1 MSVNLLQCY
10 LLFLR
15 PVLFQKCNVALLW
28 LVGTELQNGICC
40 SRSGL
45 PQDWELCLRWIRLH
59 HSVTELWLCFIPDDP
74 DCRVSLTSR
83 SGGGKDCSALL
94 GAFFVAL
101 LKKKLWGFGFF
112 FFFLVYLFL
121 NGEMN
126 VSLLLC
132 LPRKRNCMR
141 ASEAADCFPFVSLW
155 MMASIWIEPNWNV
168 ILVRIQNSFNIP

>member
-101 LKKKLWGFGFF
+101 VKKKLWGFGFF
-112 FFFLVYLFL
+112 FFFGLFILEWRNECKSSLVPPQEEELYACQRGCRLFSICQFVDDGIDL
-121 NGEMN
+121 NRTKLECDSGKNSE
-126 VSLLLC
+126 LL
-132 LPRKRNCMR
+132 
-141 ASEAADCFPFVSLW
+141 
-155 MMASIWIEPNWNV
+155 
-168 ILVRIQNSFNIP
+168 